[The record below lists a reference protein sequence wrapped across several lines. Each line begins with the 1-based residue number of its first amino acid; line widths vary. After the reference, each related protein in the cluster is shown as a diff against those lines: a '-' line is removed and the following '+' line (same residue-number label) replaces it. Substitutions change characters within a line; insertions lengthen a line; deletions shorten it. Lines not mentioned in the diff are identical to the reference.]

1 MRSTKQLQDQDRIGG
16 GSNTSEKYGQIGNH
30 FRRGENKKIFELQPG
45 ELLRYDFLQVAVES
59 SHKFP
64 TVSVPDTHGH
74 ADKVLRFFVKVS
86 SL

>member
-1 MRSTKQLQDQDRIGG
+1 MRSTKQLQDLDRIGG

-30 FRRGENKKIFELQPG
+30 FPGGEYKKYLSCHPG